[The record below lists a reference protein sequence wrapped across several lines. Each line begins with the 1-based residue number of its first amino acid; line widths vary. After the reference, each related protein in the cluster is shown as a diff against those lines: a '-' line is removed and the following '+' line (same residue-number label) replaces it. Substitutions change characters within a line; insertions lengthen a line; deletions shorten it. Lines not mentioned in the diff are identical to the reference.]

1 MTDLTL
7 TFQGEYKTFK
17 FWKKLWTFTWTY
29 LKRTY
34 KTEYRITFVFHRRK
48 NNKLDNFHCLLVDFN
63 SEDMTITLFLE
74 QSEVQ
79 TWAFIL

>member
-7 TFQGEYKTFK
+7 TFKGEHKTFK

-34 KTEYRITFVFHRRK
+34 KTEYRINFVFDRRK
-48 NNKLDNFHCLLVDFN
+48 NNNRDNFHCLLVDFN
-63 SEDMTITLFLE
+63 SEDLTFTLLLE
-74 QSEVQ
+74 QTEVQ
-79 TWAFIL
+79 TWAFTL